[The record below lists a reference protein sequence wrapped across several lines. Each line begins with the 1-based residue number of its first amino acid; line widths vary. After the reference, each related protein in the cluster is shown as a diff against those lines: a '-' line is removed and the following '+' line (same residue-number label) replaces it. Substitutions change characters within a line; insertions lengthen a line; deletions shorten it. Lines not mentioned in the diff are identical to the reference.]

1 MKSMHKINIQL
12 VALIAVAII
21 VSCSPNIKDM
31 SYPESKKIE
40 FSENLHGYE
49 VEDSYR
55 WLEDFTSEE
64 SVDWVEK
71 QNAFT
76 KKYNVTKLVYY
87 EQFMSIE
94 DAIVREKQLKAGSRQ
109 KKIDLILDKIS
120 KSGYDSLTKTEKET
134 LFKAGKS

>member
-40 FSENLHGYE
+40 FSENLHGFE

-64 SVDWVEK
+64 SVDWVER

-76 KKYNVTKLVYY
+76 KEFIGKNSYKK
-87 EQFMSIE
+87 SIAK
-94 DAIVREKQLKAGSRQ
+94 DL
-109 KKIDLILDKIS
+109 KKIW
-120 KSGYDSLTKTEKET
+120 GN
-134 LFKAGKS
+134 